1 MVKLKYLRHPLQT
14 ANAAKDMLAAR
25 YSMRRFAA
33 HGERR
38 FRGDARYDLQ
48 NVTDGFVS
56 RIDETGDDAELLERI
71 CTAYIRAVK
80 QQQFAPKTYN
90 ATEWWQQV
98 RQRSLGPVTQA
109 LLTRDIG
116 ALRRMYPNFF
126 RDSCSSGLLGA
137 PYGMSKAYFGGKIKD
152 VHRRFYLSHVLYRFD
167 YWMAQTGGRFA
178 LRDLAGPG
186 IGNPFGV
193 LIEGTHISVGSE
205 YAHYC
210 ADRVDSLLD
219 SEIATVAEIG
229 GGFGGMAY
237 YLLRDRARV
246 TYLNFDIPESIAL
259 ASYYLLKA
267 FPQLTFLL
275 YGEEKLTKEAI
286 AQADVVLMPVFELAT
301 MPHGNVDVTFSSHAM
316 SDISSDALVEYLNNI
331 DRMTRDCFLYIGNS
345 RASKSIADLVGR
357 SHDSFELAETRLSGW
372 HSHKIS
378 GAGVGGAAGLA
389 ASTMLEQCYRRT
401 VTSQNKPATLSGI
414 DLAGRDHEVSR
425 ISPTS

>member
-14 ANAAKDMLAAR
+14 ASAAKAMFAAR
-25 YSMRRFAA
+25 LSMRKFAA
-33 HGERR
+33 HGEHR

-48 NVTDGFVS
+48 HVTDGFLS
-56 RIDETGDDAELLERI
+56 RIDEMSDDTELLERI

-80 QQQFAPKTYN
+80 QQRFAPETYK

-109 LLTRDIG
+109 LLTRDID
-116 ALRRMYPNFF
+116 ALRRMYRNFF
-126 RDSCSSGLLGA
+126 RDPCSSGLLGA

-167 YWMAQTGGRFA
+167 YWMAQTGGRFV

-210 ADRVDSLLD
+210 AHRVDSLLVP
-219 SEIATVAEIG
+219 ENATVAEIG

-246 TYLNFDIPESIAL
+246 TYLDFDIPESIAL
-259 ASYYLLKA
+259 TSYYLLKA

-275 YGEEKLTKEAI
+275 YGEEELTKEAI

-301 MPHGNVDVTFSSHAM
+301 MPPGSVDVTFSSHAM
-316 SDISSDALVEYLNNI
+316 SDISSGALVEYLNNI
-331 DRMTRDCFLYIGNS
+331 DRMTRDCLIYIGNS
-345 RASKSIADLVGR
+345 RASETISDLVSQRYG
-357 SHDSFELAETRLSGW
+357 SFELTETRSSGW
-372 HSHKIS
+372 QSHKIS

-401 VTSQNKPATLSGI
+401 VTLQNKPAKLSGI
-414 DLAGRDHEVSR
+414 DLAG
-425 ISPTS
+425 